1 MTNIIIIQIKV
12 FNFLSRETIITSWMF
27 FVLTFTLTISFVKT
41 ILRNCVVFLKYQ
53 LELNLYES
61 LAIHQVDGNKI
72 NDMFQ
77 KLFRSYKKTLE
88 MFRA

>member
-1 MTNIIIIQIKV
+1 MC
-12 FNFLSRETIITSWMF
+12 